1 MLVCALDIV
10 GFKDFCYLCVGGTP
24 FCFAHWM
31 SLASRS
37 VVARRRHIAFSFCA
51 LKIIRYAIFRTSAIG
66 GAPVCVNNKRLA
78 NARNIQFTRTKSGRP
93 VECVNYK
100 KNAKKKNKCA
110 EVYGDMPPKTDK

>member
-10 GFKDFCYLCVGGTP
+10 CFKDFYCSCVGGTP

-51 LKIIRYAIFRTSAIG
+51 LKIIRFAIFRNSAIG
-66 GAPVCVNNKRLA
+66 ARPVCVNNKRLA
-78 NARNIQFTRTKSGRP
+78 KARNIQLARTKSGPP
-93 VECVNYK
+93 VECMNYK
-100 KNAKKKNKCA
+100 RLRSKIKTNAPSNMA
-110 EVYGDMPPKTDK
+110 I